1 MRNENFFG
9 CLFICLGG
17 CLLDAVSPVA
27 DVATATVGVVAG
39 G

>member
-9 CLFICLGG
+9 CLFICLAG
-17 CLLDAVSPVA
+17 CIIDLISPVA
-27 DVATATVGVVAG
+27 DVSIAMVGVVAG